1 MITFKAKDASGE
13 IINSALHEFTFP
25 AGEKHIKHTEGRDLQ
40 PVEIAIFQP
49 SPSSIHDDL
58 FAIGMWADYLLGSNS
73 KSVLIVPYLPGARA
87 DRGKPF
93 GARRYAQFIGEAWI
107 DQIITFDPHS
117 PVIIEELELWV
128 KDDTEVTVVHSY
140 ELFNQ
145 KHMRA
150 VLNQYDGIIAPDK
163 GAALRAQ
170 SVADLA
176 ELPVFTAT
184 KNRDEETGK
193 LSNFSIDGLDPDG
206 TYLIIDDICDGGGT
220 FLGLKDASGMGFGQI
235 DLYVSHGVF
244 SKDALHNLSEN
255 FEYIYTTN
263 SYDPMRTLKPMPY
276 IEEEGYDAFRRFDVI
291 RLLESKIKF

>member
-1 MITFKAKDASGE
+1 MITFKAKEASGE

-25 AGEKHIKHTEGRDLQ
+25 AGEKHIKQTEGRDLQ

-49 SPSSIHDDL
+49 SPTSIHDDL

-73 KSVLIVPYLPGARA
+73 KSVLIVPYVPGARA

-117 PVIIEELELWV
+117 PIIIEELELWV

-150 VLNQYDGIIAPDK
+150 VLNQYDGIIAPDR
-163 GAALRAQ
+163 GAAVRAQ

-193 LSNFSIDGLDPDG
+193 LSNFSIDGLEPDG

-220 FLGLKDASGMGFGQI
+220 FLGLKEASGLGFGQI

-244 SKDALHNLSEN
+244 SKEALYNLSEN
-255 FEYIYTTN
+255 FEYVYTTN
-263 SYDPMRTLKPMPY
+263 SYDPARVLKPFAY
-276 IEEEGYDAFRRFDVI
+276 AEDSLYEAFRRFDVI